1 MPLKW
6 SRRGAG
12 STTDIDAAPAA
23 AAVPAA
29 PAPVVAVAAPVPH
42 RSDIGFP
49 KCLRRWG
56 TRN

>member
-49 KCLRRWG
+49 KCLRRRG
-56 TRN
+56 D